1 MRHVVD
7 PNHQE
12 VPLFVPIHR
21 LPEACAPPRPKHRGG
36 RKNLADILQFSLTW
50 NWFRTEHCDE
60 SNPASFPR
68 ERLKRSQDALL
79 FGREISL
86 QQASAAHEGIEQL
99 FSTKIAKLFQEKPTH
114 DNTDRDTTHQSHMCS
129 WKSDM
134 TINTEADFE
143 SLHLVWCLMFD
154 QQPPCGSASM
164 RFSAL
169 AHEAAL
175 VVQFNPTVPGLME
188 VQKHHPRVPV
198 LDPKIPQKKT
208 ALGHVSKFG
217 RGKTW
222 RNDGVG

>member
-1 MRHVVD
+1 MNQTQLVFLESVSSD
-7 PNHQE
+7 PRMH
-12 VPLFVPIHR
+12 F
-21 LPEACAPPRPKHRGG
+21 C
-36 RKNLADILQFSLTW
+36 LAE
-50 NWFRTEHCDE
+50 RYHC
-60 SNPASFPR
+60 S
-68 ERLKRSQDALL
+68 K
-79 FGREISL
+79 L
-86 QQASAAHEGIEQL
+86 QQLMKGSNNF

-198 LDPKIPQKKT
+198 LDPKIPPKKNSAWPCFQIWKRKNMEKRWCWIEFPLDQST
-208 ALGHVSKFG
+208 EFCVTSCNVNRDGDLP
-217 RGKTW
+217 W
-222 RNDGVG
+222 RILLLISY